1 MGRKCNDR
9 GQLGGSGD
17 DGEVTRKRYQ
27 KTVEPQGKGAER
39 QWNHNKEK
47 EVAGSGAS
55 WFTRGGGGVAKRE
68 QHRQRHAAA
77 RGLGGG

>member
-55 WFTRGGGGVAKRE
+55 WFARGGGVAKRE